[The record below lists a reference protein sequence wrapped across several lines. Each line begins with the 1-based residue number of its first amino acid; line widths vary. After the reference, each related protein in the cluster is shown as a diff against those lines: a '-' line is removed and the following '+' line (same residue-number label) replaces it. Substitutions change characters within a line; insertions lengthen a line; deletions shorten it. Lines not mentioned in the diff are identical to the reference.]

1 MKTSCLIFLL
11 LCLLLVLPVLANGES
26 ALLIDTD
33 SVDAL
38 MVAENPLPLLE
49 ETLTEYFKNDPVAC
63 MYFASELNLSNGSLK
78 DTRHINLG
86 ERLMFGQLVN
96 NKTVRDW
103 DGDIDAVADEVLR
116 ILFGPWYSANAYTI
130 GVKSRLNCAKQLNL
144 GTGEWVRAQ
153 PQDIAIRITHYT
165 DYYGSLRLAT
175 IGLTI
180 DRSVLYDGQYKCDLT
195 ILRK

>member
-26 ALLIDTD
+26 ALLIDTGT
-33 SVDAL
+33 VDTLA
-38 MVAENPLPLLE
+38 VAENPLPLLE
-49 ETLTEYFKNDPVAC
+49 EPLTEYFKNDPVAC

-116 ILFGPWYSANAYTI
+116 ILFGPWYSGNAGTI
-130 GVKSRLNCAKQLNL
+130 SVKSRMGYSKQLDL
-144 GTGEWVRAQ
+144 DTGEWVRAK
-153 PQDIAIRITHYT
+153 PQDLAIRLTHHT
-165 DYYGSLRLAT
+165 DYYGSTRLAT

-180 DRSVLYDGQYKCDLT
+180 DRTVIIDGQYRCTLT
-195 ILRK
+195 ILRR